1 MNTTLKIVAVVI
13 LLIVSN
19 LISWNVAKNRGVSV
33 SGAVSA
39 ALPAPVPPPGGVR
52 AFGGTIESVSD
63 TGFALKLSPYDPFA
77 SKGPTV
83 RAVTVQA
90 ETVLERLIQKDPATI
105 QKEQTAFMEKISAKG
120 GPASGGQNP
129 SAPIVPPEPF
139 IREKISLTDL
149 QAGDLVLVSANKDIS
164 TAKEFVAVRVSLQP
178 RIDVPATASS
188 PAVKTE

>member
-83 RAVTVQA
+83 RTVTVNA
-90 ETVLERLIQKDPATI
+90 ETAVERLIQKDSATI
-105 QKEQTAFMEKISAKG
+105 QKEQTAFMDKIS
-120 GPASGGQNP
+120 ASGGQNP